1 MAYANWLVPSKTQ
14 GSGNDTVNVT
24 AGTDNTGRSPR
35 QTAMTFKAANC
46 EDVVRNVIQAGKPEF
61 VTIQSAKSVSK
72 DGVPT
77 LTIEGTTN
85 SSKLTFSLASGGSGS
100 KRAPCIPVLH
110 MPRETA
116 SLLRKKGIGCA
127 AVFAT
132 DGTIRAGIYEDA
144 LCAEGIRPVY
154 PGQEGQRLL
163 MKMIYD
169 HIKAGKEDLTG
180 LKPSA
185 DALLR
190 EMKDAGARCIIL
202 GCTELPIAFEL
213 LGRTEDTFDPTS
225 ILARAAIKAS
235 GYEVN

>member
-85 SSKLTFSLASGGSGS
+85 SSKLTFSLASGGRLPATYLANSLTTNNGAAITGDPGTTQEFPFS
-100 KRAPCIPVLH
+100 IQFTDIAKNPVITERSVQLIVTDNAGHTATCVITQAAGDPVLEVA
-110 MPRETA
+110 PASVQLDWNAATA
-116 SLLRKKGIGCA
+116 Q
-127 AVFAT
+127 T
-132 DGTIRAGIYEDA
+132 
-144 LCAEGIRPVY
+144 
-154 PGQEGQRLL
+154 
-163 MKMIYD
+163 
-169 HIKAGKEDLTG
+169 
-180 LKPSA
+180 SA
-185 DALLR
+185 SF
-190 EMKDAGARCIIL
+190 
-202 GCTELPIAFEL
+202 TV
-213 LGRTEDTFDPTS
+213 TS
-225 ILARAAIKAS
+225 NTNWTV
-235 GYEVN
+235 E